1 MPAHLQA
8 YEGSGTE
15 GSPYQINNLTDF
27 QTVVNAGGHIIL
39 TADIYTE
46 TYLTIAQGKEV
57 TINLNG
63 YKIDRGMTNSTYY
76 DNNQGQ
82 LFKIYGTLIIKD
94 ENTGTIS
101 YNPNPEH
108 LVDGKIVTGGL
119 LTGARSVNPA
129 IQLYSSSNATLA
141 LHGGT
146 ITGNYRETYNSNLIG
161 SGIFVLEGTNLHVK
175 GNPKVYGNKIVN
187 RYGDKTVRLIKEDN
201 IYIYGND
208 NKIQIDGPLTS
219 GAELH
224 FIITSDG
231 DITNGYNTYNSTVD
245 PSSIFIPEDN
255 LFAIEW
261 NSGHTE
267 AKKKYYIANVN
278 NNGTTVTLTASG
290 SAPNASDNT
299 YNALNSKNDQP
310 GWGQDHS
317 WTIQSYSINSDF
329 STARP
334 TTCYMWFSTNLN
346 QTITL
351 TGLQYLNT
359 SEVTNMHNMFCGLSN
374 STLDVSHFN
383 TEKVTDMSYM
393 FNICSNLTSL
403 DVSSFNTGN
412 VTKMTRMFRNCSA
425 LTSLTIGSNFN
436 TSKLTEYSP
445 FVEGLSSLN
454 TFIVKGATV
463 PNITQDDFLA
473 SITIPALVV
482 QDGSGATSNMLD
494 DQVSVSNDGYVMWK
508 GGKFASING
517 KKLLRVSTTIAN
529 WTYGGS
535 PSTPEA
541 LTGDDADK
549 AASVSYS
556 YKLKGSESDYSA
568 DVPTAA
574 GDYIMRAMVT
584 PTAENA
590 ASYITTPI
598 FVEFKILPITV
609 GLSWGDPGEL
619 VYDGTAKALTVTPT
633 GIINS
638 DPCTVTSIEY
648 DDNVNAG
655 THTATATALSNPNY
669 TLPTEKTQSFTINK
683 KSVTVSGGITASNKV
698 YDGTASA
705 TVNTEGATFT
715 GLIGGDA
722 LTVTATGTFDN
733 ANVGV
738 GKTVAISGLTLGGT
752 SVANYQLA
760 ESGHQASTTANITK
774 KTLTVTADNASR
786 AYGTANPAFGI
797 SYDGFVNEETAS
809 NLTTQP
815 TASCTATATS
825 NVGTYPITLGG
836 GESTNYYL
844 TYVNGELTITQKE
857 ISIQWSEDRTFEY
870 DGTAKSLTATATGLV
885 GTDECTVTVVYP
897 YYDLTAT
904 DGTTGSRSDV
914 AITHY
919 YWYLVDGI
927 LTLPNVWCSFGD
939 NKVNGIWFVEFNTP
953 GAVNPIGYTLI
964 TGEDTQSYPSR
975 NPMSWVLKAK
985 LNVDDDWTTIATVT
999 DDSRLE
1005 ALNNKSYDY
1014 PLSNTG
1020 GTYQYFRYEV
1030 SKRHTELYDGT
1041 SHLDAM
1047 QLADLHLITTTGPQK
1062 AGTHTA
1068 YATALSNPN
1077 YKLPTTGTSQTFTI
1091 GARSVSNAT
1100 ISFDSPTVDYTGS
1113 AVRPGVTVTDE
1124 GGVITAD
1131 DYTISEGGTDPGSYT
1146 VTITGQ
1152 GNYTGSAEST
1162 ATYKVVYP
1170 LTPAK
1175 AYTTYVSPFDLQ
1187 MPDGQSGLTAYTV
1200 QSVTESLVML
1210 QEETAVFKDV
1220 PMILIGT
1227 AETIYRL
1234 EKAEGKTIS
1243 ATRSDKL
1250 KKGSVVCTGST
1261 NYYVLQNTGT
1271 GAEFVWANS
1280 GTVPEGK
1287 CYLDLT
1293 PEPPSGARNRSLLVV
1308 IGDGTTSLR
1317 SLEESGM
1324 WKEERG
1330 MWYSLDGRKL
1340 DGVPQKKGLYIHNGQ
1355 KVVIK

>member
-1 MPAHLQA
+1 MPVNLWA

-15 GSPYQINNLTDF
+15 GSPYQIDNWTDL
-27 QTVVNAGGHIIL
+27 QTAVAAGGHIIL
-39 TADIYTE
+39 TADINTE
-46 TYLTIAQGKEV
+46 TYLTIASSKNV
-57 TINLNG
+57 IINLNG
-63 YKIDRGMTNSTYY
+63 YKIDRGLTAYNGSGHVFYVNGSLT
-76 DNNQGQ
+76 
-82 LFKIYGTLIIKD
+82 IKD
-94 ENTGTIS
+94 ENTDS
-101 YNPNPEH
+101 YNPNSTHIVESS
-108 LVDGKIVTGGL
+108 IVTGGL
-119 LTGARSVNPA
+119 ITGCYGSQAA
-129 IQLYSSSNATLA
+129 IYVASNARLA
-141 LHGGT
+141 LYGGT
-146 ITGNYRETYNSNLIG
+146 ITGNYHDVTNQNSGLCGGGIRVSNNG
-161 SGIFVLEGTNLHVK
+161 SLSIK
-175 GNPKVYGNKIVN
+175 GNPKVYGNKRVESGGNI
-187 RYGDKTVRLIKEDN
+187 YEDN
-201 IYIYGND
+201 IYIEGNT
-208 NKIQIDGPLTS
+208 NKIQIDGSLTS
-219 GAELH
+219 GTELH
-224 FIITSDG
+224 LFITADG
-231 DITNGYNTYNSTVD
+231 NITNGYKAKSNNED
-245 PSSIFIPEDN
+245 PGSYFIPEES
-255 LFAIEW
+255 LYAIEW
-261 NSGHTE
+261 NSDNTE
-267 AKKKYYIANVN
+267 AKKKYYIAEMSNSN
-278 NNGTTVTLTASG
+278 TTVTMK
-290 SAPNASDNT
+290 ASDNAPS
-299 YNALNSKNDQP
+299 YSSYYADNNSWNALTHGLWGGNSP
-310 GWGQDHS
+310 
-317 WTIQSYSINSDF
+317 WTDSYWAKIESYIIESSF
-329 STARP
+329 LKARP
-334 TTCYMWFSTNLN
+334 TYCQLWFRGKTDYQISV
-346 QTITL
+346 
-351 TGLQYLNT
+351 TGLQNLNT
-359 SEVTNMHNMFCGLSN
+359 SEVTNMQGMFCGLSN

-393 FNICSNLTSL
+393 FNLCSNLTSL
-403 DVSSFNTGN
+403 DISNFNTGN
-412 VTKMTRMFRNCSA
+412 VTKITRMFRDCSA

-473 SITIPALVV
+473 SITTIPALVV

-494 DQVSVSNDGYVMWK
+494 DQVTVSNDGNVMWK

-584 PTAENA
+584 PTAENV

-609 GLSWGDPGEL
+609 GLSWGNPGEP
-619 VYDGTAKALTVTPT
+619 VYDGTSKALTVTPT
-633 GIINS
+633 GMINS

-669 TLPTEKTQSFTINK
+669 TLPTEKTRSFTINK

-698 YDGTASA
+698 YDGTTSA

-715 GLIGGDA
+715 GLVGEDA

-870 DGTAKSLTATATGLV
+870 DGTAKLLTATATGLV

-1227 AETIYRL
+1227 AETTYRL

-1293 PEPPSGARNRSLLVV
+1293 PEPPSGARNRSLTVV
-1308 IGDGTTSLR
+1308 FGDGTTSLR
-1317 SLEESGM
+1317 GLEESGM
-1324 WKEERG
+1324 WKEEREI
-1330 MWYSLDGRKL
+1330 WYSLDGRKL
-1340 DGVPQKKGLYIHNGQ
+1340 EGVPQKKGLYILNGQ